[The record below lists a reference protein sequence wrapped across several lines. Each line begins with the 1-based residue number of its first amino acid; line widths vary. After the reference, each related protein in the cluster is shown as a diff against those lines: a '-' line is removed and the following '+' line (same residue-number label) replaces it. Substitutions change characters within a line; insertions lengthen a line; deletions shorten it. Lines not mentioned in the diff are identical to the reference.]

1 MGGSYSGSI
10 GTPLVNSDRSG
21 YKENEMDEETREAIG
36 QRAVTSAT
44 ASLAGAGFSAEQES
58 AVAKAIGQAVLEAL
72 DEWMNTYYEIEDIDE
87 EFEQ

>member
-1 MGGSYSGSI
+1 
-10 GTPLVNSDRSG
+10 
-21 YKENEMDEETREAIG
+21 MDEETREAIG
-36 QRAVTSAT
+36 QRATTSAT
-44 ASLAGAGFSAEQES
+44 AALAGAGFSAEQES